1 MGGDAF
7 MILPKISI
15 SPAVRS
21 RVFLKTFYA
30 PGKVAAGNLL
40 GDKLE
45 KPCWQCRRNRQ
56 GAAAVEFAIVAP
68 VFFLMI
74 FGMIEFGR
82 AIMVQQILTN
92 ASREGAR
99 EAVVDGAVKAT
110 VITHVGNY
118 LANSGITGA
127 TVTMLDKD
135 GASVD
140 PSTMSYGEPLTVKVQ
155 IAFSNV
161 SWLPA
166 PWFIGGSTQMV
177 ASTVMRRETV
187 KTTTQ

>member
-1 MGGDAF
+1 
-7 MILPKISI
+7 
-15 SPAVRS
+15 
-21 RVFLKTFYA
+21 
-30 PGKVAAGNLL
+30 
-40 GDKLE
+40 
-45 KPCWQCRRNRQ
+45 
-56 GAAAVEFAIVAP
+56 
-68 VFFLMI
+68 MI